1 MDKGQLCFGPFAI
14 DPRQR
19 SLSRD
24 GVPVEIG
31 ARYLDA
37 LILLARDAGALVS
50 KDRFMDEV
58 WRGVPVTDEALTQ
71 CIRALRRTL
80 GDDAANPRYIATVP
94 KHGYRFVAPVAGDMR
109 GPDGP
114 ANTRDDDR
122 PEHRWRDL
130 VAIGGGGTLG
140 GAVAGVVGGLA
151 YGFDASAQPVQ
162 AGMGAISVVLVL
174 VAVTTLVATIGA
186 AGVAFGIALARTAWR
201 SSPAWSI
208 GGGAVGGLVVGA
220 LVRLIGIDAFDLL
233 FGQSPGNIT
242 GGAEGLVLGAAVG
255 LACWLAFRGEGAT
268 PWRRAVTLSAGVGA
282 IAGLLIPL
290 AGGRMMGSSLA
301 LLAERFPGSR
311 LDFAQLGRLF
321 GESDFGV
328 VSRTVTGGLEGALFA
343 ACIVGGIIVVGR
355 RLSGTDAPSPRQP

>member
-1 MDKGQLCFGPFAI
+1 MDEGQLCFGPFAI

-19 SLSRD
+19 RLSRD

-50 KDRFMDEV
+50 KDRFMNEV

-94 KHGYRFVAPVAGDMR
+94 KHGYRFVAPVAGLAVAR
-109 GPDGP
+109 E
-114 ANTRDDDR
+114 NR
-122 PEHRWRDL
+122 PEHRWRDIF
-130 VAIGGGGTLG
+130 AIGGGGTLG

-151 YGFDASAQPVQ
+151 YGFDATAQPVQ
-162 AGMGAISVVLVL
+162 PGMGAISVVLVL

-186 AGVAFGIALARTAWR
+186 AGVAFGIAFARTTWR
-201 SSPAWSI
+201 GSPAWSI
-208 GGGAVGGLVVGA
+208 GGGALGGLVVGA

-255 LACWLAFRGEGAT
+255 LACWLALRGRGV
-268 PWRRAVTLSAGVGA
+268 PSLRRAVALSAVVGGV
-282 IAGLLIPL
+282 AGLAIPL

-301 LLAERFPGSR
+301 LLAERFPASR

-321 GESDFGV
+321 GESDFDL

-343 ACIVGGIIVVGR
+343 ACIVGGILFVDR
-355 RLSGTDAPSPRQP
+355 RLGAAVIRQA